1 MNDAVITLNGLEKR
15 FPGMDKPAVAPLD
28 CTIHAGYVTGL
39 VGPDGAGKTTLMR
52 MLAGL
57 LKPDSGS
64 ATVIGF
70 DPIKNDGALH
80 AVLGYMPQKFGL
92 YEDLTVMENLNLYA
106 DLRSVTG
113 EARKQTFAR
122 LLEFTSLGPFT
133 GRLAGKLSGG
143 MKQKLGLA
151 CTLVGEP
158 KVLLLDEPGVG
169 VDPIS
174 RRELWQMVH
183 ELAGE
188 GMLIL
193 WSTSYLDEAEQ
204 CRDVLLMNEGELLYQ
219 GGPKALTQT
228 MAGRSFLMTSPHE
241 GNRKLLQR
249 ALKLPQVSDGMIQ
262 GKSVRLILKKEAT
275 PDDIRHADGM
285 PEININETT
294 PRFEDAFI
302 DLLGGAGTSESP
314 LGAILHTVEGTP
326 GETVIEAKELTKK
339 FGDFAAT
346 DHVNFA
352 VKRGEIFGLL
362 GPNGA
367 GKSTTFKMMC
377 GLLVPT
383 SGQALVL
390 GMDLKESSGKAR
402 QHLGYM
408 AQKFSLYGN
417 LTVEQNLRFFSGVY
431 GLRGRAQNEKI
442 SRMSEAFGLK
452 SIASHATDE
461 LPLGFKQRLALAC
474 SLMHEPDIL
483 FLDEPTSG
491 VDPLTRR
498 EFWLHINSMVEKG
511 VTVMVT
517 THFMDEAEYCDRIGL
532 VYRGKLIASGTPD
545 DLKAQSANDE
555 QPDPTMEALLSTEI
569 TRTELLLCKL
579 IPYYFL
585 GMLAMLLCMLVSVF
599 ILGVPYRGSLLI
611 LFFIS
616 SLFLLST
623 LGMGLL
629 ISTITRN
636 QFNAAQ
642 VALNAAFLPS
652 IMLSGFIFQID
663 SMPAVIRAVTYII
676 PARYFVSTLQS
687 LFLAGNIPVV
697 LVVNVLFLI
706 ASAVMFIGLTWLK
719 TKRRLD

>member
-1 MNDAVITLNGLEKR
+1 MLMSNAQIQLHSLVKR
-15 FPGMDKPAVAPLD
+15 FAGMNKPAVAQLD
-28 CTIHAGYVTGL
+28 CTINSGYVTGL
-39 VGPDGAGKTTLMR
+39 VGPDGAGKTTLIR

-57 LKPDSGS
+57 LKPDEGKISVLGL
-64 ATVIGF
+64 
-70 DPIKNDGALH
+70 DPIEDDSALH

-113 EARKQTFAR
+113 ETREKTFSR
-122 LLEFTSLGPFT
+122 LLEFTDLGSFT
-133 GRLAGKLSGG
+133 ERLAGKLSGG

-174 RRELWQMVH
+174 RRELWRMVH

-204 CRDVLLMNEGELLYQ
+204 YQDVLLMNEGELLYQ
-219 GGPKALTQT
+219 GDPTALTRT
-228 MAGRSFLMTSPHE
+228 MAGRSFLLHSPE
-241 GNRKLLQR
+241 MNNRQLLQH
-249 ALKLPQVSDGMIQ
+249 ALKQAAVSDGMIQ
-262 GKSVRLILKKEAT
+262 GRSVRVILKKSAQVA
-275 PDDIRHADGM
+275 DLRHASGM
-285 PEININETT
+285 PPVEIAATT

-302 DLLGGAGTSESP
+302 DLLGGADTAESP
-314 LGAILHTVEGTP
+314 LGDILHTVGGSP
-326 GETVIEAKELTKK
+326 DETVIEAQQLTKK

-383 SGQALVL
+383 SGKALVL
-390 GMDLKESSGKAR
+390 DMDLKVSSGKAR

-442 SRMSEAFGLK
+442 TRMNEAFGLQT
-452 SIASHATDE
+452 IARHTTDS

-474 SLMHEPDIL
+474 ALMHEPDIL

-545 DLKAQSANDE
+545 DLKMQAADE
-555 QPDPTMEALLSTEI
+555 QHPDPTMEHAFI
-569 TRTELLLCKL
+569 TL
-579 IPYYFL
+579 IQQWDKEH
-585 GMLAMLLCMLVSVF
+585 SHE
-599 ILGVPYRGSLLI
+599 S
-611 LFFIS
+611 
-616 SLFLLST
+616 
-623 LGMGLL
+623 
-629 ISTITRN
+629 
-636 QFNAAQ
+636 
-642 VALNAAFLPS
+642 
-652 IMLSGFIFQID
+652 
-663 SMPAVIRAVTYII
+663 
-676 PARYFVSTLQS
+676 
-687 LFLAGNIPVV
+687 
-697 LVVNVLFLI
+697 
-706 ASAVMFIGLTWLK
+706 
-719 TKRRLD
+719 